1 MIYVVSYI
9 LSYIMEII
17 TTTELQK
24 KIGQITDKIGEKF
37 FIVTNRGKARVVM
50 LPYFDGCDALIE
62 DYMEDYEILMNKDK
76 LRKWLNESAESGE
89 SDLVI

>member
-1 MIYVVSYI
+1 MD
-9 LSYIMEII
+9 II

-24 KIGQITDKIGEKF
+24 KIGQITDKIGEKYY
-37 FIVTNRGKARVVM
+37 IVTNRGKARVIL

-76 LRKWLNESAESGE
+76 LQKWLKKSADSGE